1 MADDNDELNGYFTIR
16 EDKVT
21 ELMKNTT
28 QMYYV
33 VGQMIKDQI
42 VTTEQDRW
50 NEGPV
55 NELML
60 YYSAL
65 TSIKNM
71 LTGLINN
78 PSKEVLRLTKKHSFE
93 GVLVKGD
100 DLLTLNQK
108 LLESEQSAKLLEID
122 HRISLTV
129 H

>member
-33 VGQMIKDQI
+33 VGQIIKDQ
-42 VTTEQDRW
+42 VSSTEQDRW
-50 NEGPV
+50 GEGPV
-55 NELML
+55 NELMQ
-60 YYSAL
+60 YYSFL
-65 TSIKNM
+65 TGIKNM

-78 PSKEVLRLTKKHSFE
+78 PSKEVLRLSKKHTFE
-93 GVLVKGD
+93 GVLVKGE
-100 DLLTLNQK
+100 DLLLLNQK
-108 LLESEQSAKLLEID
+108 LLESEQSAKALETE
-122 HRISLTV
+122 HRLTFTV